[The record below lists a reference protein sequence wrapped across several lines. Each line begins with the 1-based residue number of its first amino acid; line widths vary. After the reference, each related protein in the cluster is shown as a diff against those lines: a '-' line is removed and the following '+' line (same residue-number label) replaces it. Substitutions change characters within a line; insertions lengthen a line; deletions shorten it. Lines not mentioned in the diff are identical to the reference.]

1 MTTILNVD
9 GMSCEHC
16 VKTITKGLG
25 LIDGVSDVKIN
36 LSDKTVTVTHNN
48 LDIEILKTEIEDM
61 GYDLI

>member
-16 VKTITKGLG
+16 VKIITKGLG
-25 LIDGVSDVKIN
+25 LIDGVSDVKVN

>member
-25 LIDGVSDVKIN
+25 LIDGVSDVKVN